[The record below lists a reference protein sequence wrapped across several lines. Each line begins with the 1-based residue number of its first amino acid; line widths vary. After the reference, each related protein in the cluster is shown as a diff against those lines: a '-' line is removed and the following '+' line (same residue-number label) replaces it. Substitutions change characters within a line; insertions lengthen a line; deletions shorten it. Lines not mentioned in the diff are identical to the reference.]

1 MNTGEQYLEHLLEN
15 EIIVDFNEIL
25 LYNDDF
31 NTFEHV
37 IEMLCK
43 YCEHDP
49 VQAEQCAWI
58 VHNNGKCILADF
70 WTLKFYSN
78 YLEFK
83 IFVISRRLNQPCCEM
98 MLPLHFKV

>member
-43 YCEHDP
+43 YCEHDS

-58 VHNNGKCILADF
+58 VHNNGKCMIKRGEMDNLKPICSALREAGLSAKIL
-70 WTLKFYSN
+70 
-78 YLEFK
+78 
-83 IFVISRRLNQPCCEM
+83 
-98 MLPLHFKV
+98 

>member
-1 MNTGEQYLEHLLEN
+1 MNTEEQYLEHLLEN

-58 VHNNGKCILADF
+58 VHNNGKCMIKRGEMDNLKPICSALREAGLSAKIL
-70 WTLKFYSN
+70 
-78 YLEFK
+78 
-83 IFVISRRLNQPCCEM
+83 
-98 MLPLHFKV
+98 